1 MKPILRTLSSTVALG
16 LVALALVACGPRP
29 PATVPTIQAGNVTL
43 ATESAMIN
51 SGGGRPT
58 EGQIAP
64 DFSYTLADGSVHK
77 LSELRGKRVL
87 LNFWAT
93 WCTPCREEMPEFQ
106 QTAKANGDSL
116 VVLAVNRNE
125 APDVIAT
132 FGNEVGVTFPL
143 ITNIAG
149 DIGDRYGATSLPI
162 TYFINSDGTISS
174 KQLGALSPTLLAK
187 HLEDLR

>member
-43 ATESAMIN
+43 ATESAMIDTG
-51 SGGGRPT
+51 SGRPT

-77 LSELRGKRVL
+77 LSELHGKRVL

-106 QTAKANGDSL
+106 QVAKANGDSL

-125 APDVIAT
+125 VPDVIAT

>member
-16 LVALALVACGPRP
+16 LVALALAACGPRP
-29 PATVPTIQAGNVTL
+29 PTTVPTIQAGNVTL
-43 ATESAMIN
+43 ATESAMID
-51 SGGGRPT
+51 SGSGRPA
-58 EGQIAP
+58 EGQAAP

-106 QTAKANGDSL
+106 QTAKANGDNL

-143 ITNIAG
+143 IANIAG

-174 KQLGALSPTLLAK
+174 KQMGALSPTLLAK

>member
-1 MKPILRTLSSTVALG
+1 MKRSIALG
-16 LVALALVACGPRP
+16 LLALTLAACGANP
-29 PATVPTIQAGNVTL
+29 PAAVPTIKVGNVTL
-43 ATESAMIN
+43 ATDSAMIDKG
-51 SGGGRPT
+51 SGRPA
-58 EGQIAP
+58 EGQVAP
-64 DFSYTLADGSVHK
+64 DFSYTLADGSRHA

-125 APDVIAT
+125 SPDVIAT
-132 FGNEVGVTFPL
+132 FGNEIGVTFAL
-143 ITNIAG
+143 IANIAG

-187 HLEDLR
+187 HLGNLR